1 MMSQLFDGEE
11 YKKAALIVSWGSA
24 LGTMAVYLLSPV
36 VLVAL
41 SWRWVFAICGGIGLI
56 ALVLWQFFPY
66 RPTKEDTVQVKEKG
80 NFSVFLSPI
89 MAGIMVAI
97 VLQGM
102 LKDGS
107 TTWMPSFIVETY
119 HWSTA
124 ASILTAVI
132 LPIFSI
138 ISFNVSTKLYRTKF
152 TNPLTCAGVFFGVGV
167 LSAVGLFAVT
177 GSNAGLSVFFSAF
190 LTACM
195 HGVNMML
202 ISMLPPYF
210 KRYGLTGTASGVLN
224 ACTYMGSALFTYG
237 VAAISET
244 VGWKS
249 TVLLWGLIALLGT
262 VICLVCAGN
271 FKKKFM

>member
-1 MMSQLFDGEE
+1 M
-11 YKKAALIVSWGSA
+11 
-24 LGTMAVYLLSPV
+24 
-36 VLVAL
+36 
-41 SWRWVFAICGGIGLI
+41 

-66 RPTKEDTVQVKEKG
+66 KPQKETVEQTTEKG
-80 NFSVFLSPI
+80 SFAVFLSPI
-89 MAGIMVAI
+89 MAGILVAI

-102 LKDGS
+102 LKDGI

-124 ASILTAVI
+124 TSILTAVI

-138 ISFNVSTKLYRTKF
+138 LCFHAATKLYRTKF
-152 TNPLTCAGVFFGVGV
+152 TNPLTCAGVFFGIGV
-167 LSAVGLFAVT
+167 ASAIGLYGVT
-177 GSNAGLSVFFSAF
+177 GSNAGLTVFFSAL
-190 LTACM
+190 LTGCM

-210 KRYGLTGTASGVLN
+210 KRFGLTGTASGVLN
-224 ACTYMGSALFTYG
+224 ACSYMGSALFTYG

-249 TVLLWGLIALLGT
+249 TVLLWGVIALLGA
-262 VICLVCAGN
+262 VVCGFCAGKFKRN
-271 FKKKFM
+271 FMN